1 MTEDI
6 SGQKI
11 VVSKALVQNQK
22 GEFLVVREAEDREK
36 ETAGKWELPGG
47 RVKVDEDR
55 FEAARR
61 EVKEEIK
68 IEPSN
73 SEDVVRIEVESDHLV
88 SCYIVHFKDFEG
100 EPEIGEKGH
109 HSEFKWVSP
118 EEFLEM
124 DWHSDAGY
132 DIVPMM
138 YLEEYL
144 DKDKIY

>member
-11 VVSKALVQNQK
+11 VVSKALIQNQK
-22 GEFLVVREAEDREK
+22 EEFLVVKEAESRDK
-36 ETAGKWELPGG
+36 DTAGKWELPGG
-47 RVKVDEDR
+47 RVKVGEDR
-55 FEAARR
+55 FQAAER
-61 EVKEEIK
+61 EVKEEIQIK
-68 IEPSN
+68 PKKP
-73 SEDVVRIEVESDHLV
+73 EDVVRIEVESDHLV
-88 SCYIVHFKDFEG
+88 SCFIVHFKDFEG

-109 HSEFKWVSP
+109 HSEYRWVKP

-138 YLEEYL
+138 YLDEYL
-144 DKDKIY
+144 EKDKIY